1 MGYTTE
7 ADDWEVQGV
16 CQVGVG
22 AGFAGGIWLFEFWSA
37 DADYDGFFIFAGLG
51 LGLGGSL
58 GGGGAP
64 MKSIVR
70 QLQGAKTNALQ
81 QHEDNFST
89 LECEN
94 KFSAAQLHMAAGRLT
109 TAGGGAAIGYGLVY
123 ISAGAF
129 PRKSLFLSQDVSG
142 WGTGVG
148 LNAATTVGLWRNF
161 Q

>member
-1 MGYTTE
+1 MGFTTE

-22 AGFAGGIWLFEFWSA
+22 AFAAGGIWLFQFWSA

-58 GGGGAP
+58 GGAGAP
-64 MKSIVR
+64 MTSIIK
-70 QLQGAKTNALQ
+70 QLRGAKQNALSS
-81 QHEDNFST
+81 HEDNFTT
-89 LECEN
+89 LTCEN
-94 KFSAAQLHMAAGRLT
+94 SFSASQLNYAAGRLT
-109 TAGGGAAIGYGLVY
+109 TAGVSAAMGYGLVY

-148 LNAATTVGLWRNF
+148 ASAATTVGMWKLF